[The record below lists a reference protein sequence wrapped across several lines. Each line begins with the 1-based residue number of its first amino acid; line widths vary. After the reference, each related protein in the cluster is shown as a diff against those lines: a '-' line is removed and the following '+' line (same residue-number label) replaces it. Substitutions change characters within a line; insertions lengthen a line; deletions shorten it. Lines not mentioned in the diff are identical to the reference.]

1 MSDAMQRDMDEMD
14 AQTGMAASMRAED
27 VFDKGPP
34 KGNGEDKQQP
44 QLCMITQEGS
54 VLLLADNGQMTP
66 VTQALKGIC
75 RQGALH
81 QFMDAV
87 IAAATRV

>member
-1 MSDAMQRDMDEMD
+1 MDDTQRDMAE
-14 AQTGMAASMRAED
+14 SMRRED
-27 VFDKGPP
+27 AYDRPP
-34 KGNGEDKQQP
+34 PVEGNGEDKQQP